1 MKVIL
6 SETLSADLEQGF
18 VSSFILYKNLL
29 EIDPEMVDLEAFFP
43 DAEQDD
49 IDFLR
54 ELNEIYKV
62 DGYIGSTLD
71 LSRTYQP
78 TECSGAKVSWMKLEE
93 CKEAGK
99 TLCAGK
105 FDGPVATAEM
115 NSIKAAKIE
124 HDLAKLDVRDG
135 LSHQEFLCVRMDKIK
150 TGSIRNNKRLYSD
163 CIKILTGNPC
173 PINNIRL
180 RISGTVSED
189 EIKNRE
195 SVLARLDKFYK
206 KFDIDT
212 WIRWILKR
220 MRLVEYLGVGLGI
233 HLIQTALEW
242 LTLTQVYAPVFML
255 YICLLNPNY
264 SGLIGLKEAKT
275 DLTFGASKWE
285 RLLYYTEYL
294 VYQLRMMKA
303 TVNDGVRVKVYSG
316 HFDERISALDIFL
329 KCRSVHKVRYIPD
342 DIFTKVAVYTD
353 TEYHGEVGDDLPDTI
368 TTWKH
373 AGRIVPKPV

>member
-54 ELNEIYKV
+54 ELNEVYKV

-71 LSRTYQP
+71 LTK
-78 TECSGAKVSWMKLEE
+78 THDTLDLT
-93 CKEAGK
+93 K
-99 TLCAGK
+99 TL
-105 FDGPVATAEM
+105 DTL
-115 NSIKAAKIE
+115 
-124 HDLAKLDVRDG
+124 DLAEEGVG
-135 LSHQEFLCVRMDKIK
+135 LSHQESLCVRMDKMDKIKIK
-150 TGSIRNNKRLYSD
+150 TTPNNTRLYSD

-173 PINNIRL
+173 PIKNIRL
-180 RISGTVSED
+180 SLSDEMVRLSLSDEMVKED
-189 EIKNRE
+189 DKNERML
-195 SVLARLDKFYK
+195 VLTRLDKFYK
-206 KFDIDT
+206 KFGIDT

-220 MRLVEYLGVGLGI
+220 IRLVEYLGCGLGI

-242 LTLTQVYAPVFML
+242 LTLTQVHAPVFML

-264 SGLIGLKEAKT
+264 TGLLGLKEAKT

-285 RLLYYTEYL
+285 RLFHYTEYL
-294 VYQLRMMKA
+294 VHQLRMMKA
-303 TVNDGVRVKVYSG
+303 TENDGLRVKVYSG

-329 KCRSVHKVRYIPD
+329 KCRSVHKVKEIPKD

-353 TEYHGEVGDDLPDTI
+353 LEYHGEVGDVNELPRTI
-368 TTWKH
+368 TIWKH
-373 AGRIVPKPV
+373 AGRVVPRPGSLL